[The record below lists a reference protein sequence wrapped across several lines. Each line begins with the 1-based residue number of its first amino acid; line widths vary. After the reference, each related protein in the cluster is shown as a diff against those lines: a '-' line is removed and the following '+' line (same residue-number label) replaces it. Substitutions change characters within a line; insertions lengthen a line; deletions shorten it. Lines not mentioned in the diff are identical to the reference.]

1 MLLSVIHPSAIS
13 LSRLALSDVTVWN
26 LHIVLAALTFMDSR
40 CAPFH
45 FPYAERLTMGIGNLL
60 LKLHGWHPLLAILTR
75 LFFPTSFM
83 PAFSGEA
90 SHTYFFRR
98 EVSASRILQ
107 VPDALFLGFFQKLFA
122 DGLAAGKNFSL
133 PHG

>member
-1 MLLSVIHPSAIS
+1 MDGILCWLSLRYCSYPV
-13 LSRLALSDVTVWN
+13 
-26 LHIVLAALTFMDSR
+26 
-40 CAPFH
+40 
-45 FPYAERLTMGIGNLL
+45 
-60 LKLHGWHPLLAILTR
+60 
-75 LFFPTSFM
+75 SFM

>member
-1 MLLSVIHPSAIS
+1 
-13 LSRLALSDVTVWN
+13 
-26 LHIVLAALTFMDSR
+26 
-40 CAPFH
+40 
-45 FPYAERLTMGIGNLL
+45 
-60 LKLHGWHPLLAILTR
+60 
-75 LFFPTSFM
+75 M

-133 PHG
+133 PTGETIRKFLAFHAFHANSNCNVKNKCFTSKNTEQ

>member
-60 LKLHGWHPLLAILTR
+60 LKLHGWHPLLLSLR
-75 LFFPTSFM
+75 DCSFRPPSSLSFP
-83 PAFSGEA
+83 GEA

-98 EVSASRILQ
+98 EVSPSRILQ
-107 VPDALFLGFFQKLFA
+107 VPDALFPGFFQKLFA
-122 DGLAAGKNFSL
+122 DGLASGKNFSL
-133 PHG
+133 PNG

>member
-1 MLLSVIHPSAIS
+1 MASFTGYPYA
-13 LSRLALSDVTVWN
+13 
-26 LHIVLAALTFMDSR
+26 IVLVRPSSCLTFPD
-40 CAPFH
+40 
-45 FPYAERLTMGIGNLL
+45 
-60 LKLHGWHPLLAILTR
+60 
-75 LFFPTSFM
+75 
-83 PAFSGEA
+83 EA
-90 SHTYFFRR
+90 SYTYFFRR